1 MDPMPLAQRYAHMF
15 ADLKRLAKA
24 ADKIDNTN
32 VYQEANKATRRF
44 MDAMLAENLLEG

>member
-44 MDAMLAENLLEG
+44 MLSLIHI